1 MSQAGK
7 QRLHRGWAACLA
19 LLALLVLRVPL
30 VSGQAQAQASAE
42 LVHGADSLFVTPD
55 VAIVWAVLKQPA
67 GDNATVWL
75 RIVNRKRKFSHVSV
89 DGVDPFSNKRVA
101 IEPGRALADEVA
113 LPSDRD
119 TFSTSPAREVHFYR
133 TESDWRAARPLLT
146 IYYLGVP
153 DTTPEFATRAAM
165 DRYLSTVRLAAG
177 AGQARP

>member
-1 MSQAGK
+1 MSQAGR
-7 QRLHRGWAACLA
+7 QRLHRAWAACLA
-19 LLALLVLRVPL
+19 LFVLLVLLTLLTR
-30 VSGQAQAQASAE
+30 GQAQAQVGAE

-113 LPSDRD
+113 LPSERD
-119 TFSTSPAREVHFYR
+119 TFSISPAREVHFYR

-165 DRYLSTVRLAAG
+165 DQYLSAVRLVPG